1 MSLSSKIRGM
11 PMKRNCDKDEISNLI
26 ASLCGILLWFSQA
39 FAQPNEVY
47 ATFEVQALQSAT
59 LALSANGV
67 VEEIFVEVG
76 AQVKKGDKLLALR
89 AKDLKENVQATK
101 ASLESLRAKYA
112 FIASQYKRYEQSKD
126 AIDLNTF
133 EKIKAEYKA
142 NFFELKRAEAN
153 FALQKELLDNTIL
166 YAPFDGIISQKLV
179 EVGDGVGAI
188 SSKLFVLESL
198 HKKALI
204 VFDSKYFN
212 VVKVGDE
219 FIYKIDNVAQDSKL
233 ILNKIYP
240 SIDKNNKKAMAEA
253 RISNPEIPSGIFGD
267 GMIILKPMKPQAAKP
282 LQNLSFGNSQ
292 NVSKNSNGIS
302 EQTSQ
307 GLNP

>member
-1 MSLSSKIRGM
+1 MQQ
-11 PMKRNCDKDEISNLI
+11 EI
-26 ASLCGILLWFSQA
+26 
-39 FAQPNEVY
+39 Y
-47 ATFEVQALQSAT
+47 ATFEVQALQNAT

-67 VEEIFVEVG
+67 VDEIFVEVG

-89 AKDLKENVQATK
+89 AKDLKENVQVAK
-101 ASLESLRAKYA
+101 ASLESLKAKYA
-112 FIASQYKRYEQSKD
+112 FITSQYKRYEQSKD

-142 NFFELKRAEAN
+142 SFFDLKRSEAN

-166 YAPFDGIISQKLV
+166 YAPFDGVIAQKFV

-212 VVKVGDE
+212 LVKVGDA
-219 FIYKIDNVAQDSKL
+219 FVYKVDNIPQDSKMVL
-233 ILNKIYP
+233 SKIYP
-240 SIDKNNKKAMAEA
+240 SIDKKTKKATAEA
-253 RISNPEIPSGIFGD
+253 FIKNPKIPAGIFGD
-267 GMIILKPMKPQAAKP
+267 GMILVNGILKED
-282 LQNLSFGNSQ
+282 
-292 NVSKNSNGIS
+292 SKNRAQSSNF
-302 EQTSQ
+302 
-307 GLNP
+307 